1 VPSKILV
8 KAGPNGPVFMEGITR
23 RLLDENGK
31 DMNTIGEEPLEVDN
45 TSYYRRRIA
54 KGDLIAVEAAAPAVV
69 RRPTSVGKK
78 HGEE

>member
-1 VPSKILV
+1 VPSKLTV
-8 KAGPNGPVFMEGITR
+8 KMGAHGPVFMEGITR

-31 DMNTIGEEPLEVDN
+31 DMNTIGEEPVEVDN

-54 KGDLIAVEAAAPAVV
+54 KGDLVVVEAAAPV
-69 RRPTSVGKK
+69 RRTAVGRK